1 MEPLTVPGNLDS
13 LDNIRDYV
21 KAAATASGLDK
32 KATYHLVLAVDEIA
46 TNIVTHGYNEAGLS
60 GEIVAQ
66 ANIDAQNLTI
76 TLEDTAIPYD
86 PQTQAIP
93 DDLDTPLAERPIGG
107 LGVYLA
113 LRNVDAFH
121 YERVNNRNRNILI
134 MHRPI
139 VSASE

>member
-13 LDNIRDYV
+13 LDNIRDYI
-21 KAAATASGLDK
+21 KAAAAASGLDK

-60 GEIVAQ
+60 GGIVAQ
-66 ANIDAQNLTI
+66 TNIDAQNLTI

-86 PQTQAIP
+86 PQAQAIP

-113 LRNVDAFH
+113 LRNVDTFH
-121 YERVNNRNRNILI
+121 YERVNNRNRNIFV
-134 MHRPI
+134 MHRP
-139 VSASE
+139 AAPAAD